1 MISIKRVSFITL
13 FMSFI
18 LVFLTSCSS
27 NSEKKILDNFFR
39 DFKNKSFEDSYNYLL
54 DNELKQNF
62 SDYINILSKGES
74 EDADKLNDVIL
85 DKITNVNYEIIGDIN
100 DNEDGSKEA
109 NIKIS
114 YYNISE
120 GYENALEEFLSKSLD
135 FNNLDELYNVDNI
148 ISIFVKHI
156 NKLKASTKDIKVSFS
171 KDNRDLKIVLD
182 EEFLNILV
190 GDSVNILE
198 NFKSMILEN

>member
-1 MISIKRVSFITL
+1 
-13 FMSFI
+13 MSFI